1 MASAYFLPLACLLE
15 RRVSGKVVA
24 TPVRANSVSDA
35 VLKCAEQDN
44 SNVIVLGASR
54 ESLLQQAIQGNIA
67 ENISRKSN
75 CTVIM
80 VKT

>member
-1 MASAYFLPLACLLE
+1 
-15 RRVSGKVVA
+15 VVA
-24 TPVRANSVSDA
+24 TPVQANSVSEA
-35 VLKCAEQDN
+35 VLECAQQDN
-44 SNVIVLGASR
+44 SDVIVLGASR
-54 ESLLQQAIQGNIA
+54 ESLLQQVIQGNIA